1 MSLLG
6 RIRENFDDE
15 EQLNNWV
22 IGGATMIS
30 AVLVKRI
37 IEFGWRQAM
46 REEPPKN
53 PADRDV
59 SIQQALA
66 WTVIVGVTS
75 SLVKLLIRRNITWDV
90 RKS

>member
-1 MSLLG
+1 MSLLEK
-6 RIRENFDDE
+6 IRDNFDDE
-15 EQLNNWV
+15 DQLNNWIV
-22 IGGATMIS
+22 GGATMVS
-30 AVLVKRI
+30 AMLVRRI
-37 IEFGWRQAM
+37 VEFGWRQAT

-66 WTVIVGVTS
+66 WTLIVGITS
-75 SLVKLLIRRNITWDV
+75 SLVKLLIRRNVTWEV

>member
-1 MSLLG
+1 MSLLE
-6 RIRENFDDE
+6 RIRENFDDD

-22 IGGATMIS
+22 IGGASMIS
-30 AVLVKRI
+30 AVLVRRI
-37 IEFGWRQAM
+37 VEFGWRQAT

-53 PADRDV
+53 PADHDV

-66 WTVIVGVTS
+66 WTLIVGVAS

-90 RKS
+90 RK